1 MPDLAIVGLNM
12 YAEVDVFSFLFLDL
26 YYHGSR
32 KVMRHF
38 LLAWVRNVL
47 ATKTFDSQKF
57 LSLKTEKRRWL
68 KILLLRKYS
77 GNLFLAYARG
87 IDPMAECLLI
97 KTC

>member
-26 YYHGSR
+26 YYRGSR

-57 LSLKTEKRRWL
+57 LSLKTEKRIWL